1 MIHGKETALYGFVLF
16 PENSIWALPFFY
28 EYAGAQ
34 RMRISFNIL
43 RLTPEISVPS
53 EGMEEKPRAM
63 EAKASC

>member
-1 MIHGKETALYGFVLF
+1 MIHGKEIALYGFVLF
-16 PENSIWALPFFY
+16 REHSIWALPFFY

-43 RLTPEISVPS
+43 RLTPDIYVPS
-53 EGMEEKPRAM
+53 EGMGGKPRAM